1 MALVGEL
8 TALMLSHLL
17 MSSPSRNSYISSGY
31 GFGSRPRVHAL
42 AAGYSSQGTHQA
54 LSTHYVHSSPDGPGG
69 QFSGLVALQRRKSEI
84 RAERPGGGR
93 LLPFTELLTQKA
105 AVG

>member
-31 GFGSRPRVHAL
+31 GFGSKPRVHAL
-42 AAGYSSQGTHQA
+42 AADYGSQGTHQA
-54 LSTHYVHSSPDGPGG
+54 LSQRCRLTISTAVQMGREVSSLDWQPCSAGS
-69 QFSGLVALQRRKSEI
+69 QKSKQNAQDEAGCSPS
-84 RAERPGGGR
+84 RSC
-93 LLPFTELLTQKA
+93 
-105 AVG
+105 